1 MEFKILGPL
10 QVRAGEKD
18 VTCKGTKQRLLLSV
32 LLLNANEVV
41 SSDHLVEVL
50 WGESPPE
57 TSKALQMHVS
67 ALRKSLEPGVLIT
80 RPPGYELR
88 VAEGDIDVH
97 AFEAAVDEGRA
108 ALGAGRAGDAR
119 RILQRALALWRG
131 PPFADLTFEDC
142 LQADIARLEELR
154 INALEARIEADL
166 ALGDHSDVI
175 PELESLA
182 AAHPTRE
189 GVRAQLMLALYRAGR
204 QAEALEV
211 YRDTR
216 RVLVDE
222 LGIEPGRALQQ
233 LEARILAQD
242 PGLEPA
248 AAADAPDP
256 LLGRERELRELRPV
270 VDRAL
275 AGGGALLLVGGEP
288 GIGKSRLAEA
298 LAAQARDSGARVLV
312 GRCWEAGGA
321 PAYWPWVQALR
332 GYLRELPR
340 EQLLAQTGQGGP
352 ELTALFP
359 ELGDVL
365 PASAAASSDGARF
378 RLFEAIGSLLVNASA
393 AEPMAVFLDDVHAAD
408 GSSLLLLRYLATQLP
423 GLPLLISCCYRDTEA
438 GPELAGALADL
449 GRDPITHRV
458 SLAGFDEGATAR
470 LLEETMGSAPGAGL
484 IAQVHDGTR
493 GNPLF
498 VAELGRL
505 LAAGEWREG
514 RLPIPDGVRETIG
527 HRLERRSAGCRDVLD
542 AASAFGREFELEPLG
557 RVCGL
562 GEDELFAA
570 IEEAT
575 AARFVGDVPGVI
587 GRLRFSHVLMR
598 DALYDQLAAPR
609 RMKLHREIAAALEER
624 YAGSLDRHASELA
637 HHYLLGGSSVAER
650 AIAFATRA
658 GDHATSQHG
667 HEEAARHYAGA
678 LHVLETTGSDDT
690 RRTCE
695 LLLALGDALSRAG
708 DAAAAKE
715 PFQRAAEIAD
725 REGWAELLSRAALGY
740 GGRFA
745 WGRASMDPGL
755 VQLLERALEAVG
767 ERDST
772 ARVKLLGR
780 LAAARR
786 DEPLREPRVR
796 LAEEALAMARRLGD
810 PETLAYAL
818 EAHWPAVEGPAT
830 LEGRLERAGELITL
844 GVETHDLEKAFVGHD
859 YRLNT
864 YMTLADRAGID
875 VEVAALAEVAERLRQ
890 PAQRWSVL
898 TSQTMVALLE
908 GRLDDAEEL
917 IERTSAAGELTYRFN
932 ADVSRRVQLF
942 LLHRARGRLAD
953 VEQVIAQAVHQY
965 PALHR
970 FTCVLAHVHAEL
982 GHERAARDAI
992 AVAMA
997 HDLRREYVDEE
1008 WLFAVN
1014 TLPDVAAFLGDDHI
1028 ARELYDLL
1036 LPYEHLY
1043 AEAPVEGSFGAI
1055 ARGLG
1060 VLAAQLRRF
1069 DDAERHFTDAI
1080 ETERSMRAWP
1090 WLAHAQHGLGEM
1102 LLARGDEARAR
1113 AVLDEAI
1120 AGYRALGMETWAARA
1135 ESAAA
1140 AIRGGDAP

>member
-1 MEFKILGPL
+1 L
-10 QVRAGEKD
+10 QE
-18 VTCKGTKQRLLLSV
+18 
-32 LLLNANEVV
+32 
-41 SSDHLVEVL
+41 
-50 WGESPPE
+50 
-57 TSKALQMHVS
+57 
-67 ALRKSLEPGVLIT
+67 
-80 RPPGYELR
+80 
-88 VAEGDIDVH
+88 
-97 AFEAAVDEGRA
+97 
-108 ALGAGRAGDAR
+108 
-119 RILQRALALWRG
+119 
-131 PPFADLTFEDC
+131 
-142 LQADIARLEELR
+142 
-154 INALEARIEADL
+154 
-166 ALGDHSDVI
+166 
-175 PELESLA
+175 
-182 AAHPTRE
+182 
-189 GVRAQLMLALYRAGR
+189 
-204 QAEALEV
+204 
-211 YRDTR
+211 
-216 RVLVDE
+216 
-222 LGIEPGRALQQ
+222 

-242 PGLEPA
+242 PGLEPPPA
-248 AAADAPDP
+248 PDAPDP

-275 AGGGALLLVGGEP
+275 AGAGALLLVGGEA

-298 LAAQARDSGARVLV
+298 LAAQARESRARVLV

-340 EQLLAQTGQGGP
+340 EQVLAQAGRGGA

-359 ELGDVL
+359 ELGDV
-365 PASAAASSDGARF
+365 PEASAGASPEGARF
-378 RLFEAIGSLLVNASA
+378 RLFEAIGSLLANASA
-393 AEPMAVFLDDVHAAD
+393 AQPLAIFLDDVHAAD

-423 GLPLLISCCYRDTEA
+423 GLSLLISCCFRDTEA
-438 GPELAGALADL
+438 GPELDGALADL
-449 GRDPITHRV
+449 GRDPVTHRV

-470 LLEETMGSAPGAGL
+470 LLEETMGSLPQAQL
-484 IAQVHDGTR
+484 LAQVHDGTR

-505 LAAGEWREG
+505 LAAGGWHEG
-514 RLPIPDGVRETIG
+514 PLPIPDGVRETIG
-527 HRLERRSAGCRDVLD
+527 RRLERRSPSCRSALD

-562 GEDELFAA
+562 DEDALFAA

-575 AARFVGDVPGVI
+575 AARFVGDVPGAM

-609 RMKLHREIAAALEER
+609 RMKLHREIAAALEDR

-658 GDHATSQHG
+658 GDHAASQHG
-667 HEEAARHYAGA
+667 HEEAARHYTSA
-678 LHVLETTGSDDT
+678 LQVLETTGSDDP

-695 LLLALGDALSRAG
+695 LLLALGDAVSRAG
-708 DAAAAKE
+708 DAPAAKE

-767 ERDST
+767 EQDST

-786 DEPLREPRVR
+786 DEPFREARVR
-796 LAEEALAMARRLGD
+796 LAEEALAMARRIGD
-810 PETLAYAL
+810 RETLAYAL

-830 LEGRLERAGELITL
+830 LEGRLERADELIAL
-844 GVETHDLEKAFVGHD
+844 GLETHDLEKAFVGHD

-864 YMTLADRAGID
+864 YITLADRAGVD
-875 VEVAALAEVAERLRQ
+875 VEVAALAELAESLRQ
-890 PAQRWSVL
+890 PAQRWSVS
-898 TSQTMVALLE
+898 TAHTMVALME
-908 GRLDDAEEL
+908 GRLADAEAL
-917 IERTSAAGELTYRFN
+917 IEQTLAAGELAYRFN
-932 ADVSRRVQLF
+932 ADVSHRVQLF
-942 LLHRARGRLAD
+942 LLRRAQGRLAE
-953 VEQVIAQAVHQY
+953 VEHVMAEAVHQY

-982 GHERAARDAI
+982 RNERAARDAA
-992 AVAMA
+992 AVALA

-1008 WLFAVN
+1008 WLLAVN
-1014 TLPDVAAFLGDDHI
+1014 TLPDVSAFLADDDM

-1036 LPYEHLY
+1036 LPYERLY
-1043 AEAPVEGSFGAI
+1043 SQAPVEGTFGSI

-1060 VLAAQLRRF
+1060 VLAAQLQRF
-1069 DDAERHFTDAI
+1069 DDAERHFADAI

-1090 WLAHAQHGLGEM
+1090 WLAHAQHGLGQM
-1102 LLARGDEARAR
+1102 LVARGDDARAR
-1113 AVLDEAI
+1113 DALGEAI
-1120 AGYRALGMETWAARA
+1120 AGYRALGMERWAARA
-1135 ESAAA
+1135 AAL
-1140 AIRGGDAP
+1140 